1 MNQYETYRGRDAQRA
16 VGEAVVWILSAFIH
30 FERIPAPL
38 RLSGRVVYV
47 NAAHRY
53 YTVEAP
59 CNGYVIRE
67 SFIF

>member
-1 MNQYETYRGRDAQRA
+1 MNFGPTYRARGVRRTIGD
-16 VGEAVVWILSAFIH
+16 AVVFTPTAFIH
-30 FERIPAPL
+30 FERIEAPT